1 MDHGL
6 QIFVLICFVLVCFF
20 FVMRMV
26 YNSKCNDC
34 TMEVKHQPL
43 FREIER

>member
-6 QIFVLICFVLVCFF
+6 QIFVLYMFCFGLFY
-20 FVMRMV
+20 FVSRMV

-34 TMEVKHQPL
+34 TMEVKHQQL
-43 FREIER
+43 FKEIER